1 MKTTPLQIYSKSKVT
16 VTNNGENKTID
27 YRYPVGL
34 KWSCK
39 RCGLCC
45 QNVENH
51 ERHILLLN
59 SDLKR
64 FESGSYNI
72 LEISESSNEEEPFK
86 HEMKKENG
94 KCILLTE
101 QGCKAYDY
109 RALLCRMY
117 PFYIEK
123 KDKLF
128 IIRFDSECK
137 GLGIGDKLSEEFF
150 QNLITFAINERGG
163 I

>member
-1 MKTTPLQIYSKSKVT
+1 LKITPLQIYSKSKVT
-16 VTNNGENKTID
+16 ITNNGENITIGFK
-27 YRYPVGL
+27 YPVGL

-45 QNVENH
+45 QNDEGH

-64 FESGSYNI
+64 FESASYNI
-72 LEISESSNEEEPFK
+72 SEISESSKEEDPFIS
-86 HEMKKENG
+86 EMKKENG
-94 KCILLTE
+94 KCFLLTE

-117 PFYIEK
+117 PFWIER
-123 KDKLF
+123 KDEVF
-128 IIRFDSECK
+128 IIRFDSNCK
-137 GLGIGDKLSEEFF
+137 GFGIGQHLSEKFY
-150 QNLITFAINERGG
+150 QNLITYAINERGG